1 MTPSIAQ
8 RIGEYIAA
16 ESFSRL
22 PPEVIHKSKLCI
34 MDSIG
39 CLFGARNLPVSRMMD
54 SFFTGNHAAG
64 PGVRLLDPAMAAFRK
79 ASLIN
84 ALDFDD
90 IYEKGHPG
98 ATVIAAALSMAAH
111 RECSGTDLLEAVVV
125 GYEVSCRVGISL
137 LHRAPRKTIHGH
149 GTWQVFGATAT
160 AAKLMRLDARQAA
173 QAIAIAAV
181 NAPVASVMKTVYGK
195 NPSMAKNNFGAAA
208 QTGANAARLAAAGF
222 EGPLDVFEGPTGYWR
237 MAGAD
242 ECDFGKLTSGFGSIY
257 EISRVGFKPFSCC
270 RLIQSSVQ
278 ACRDVFTMARVD
290 AAAGEHIKLVV
301 TAPPI
306 VCEPPFST
314 ARPKNMWAAQF
325 SAPHAIAMAVLGV
338 EPGPDWFA
346 DDWLRHD
353 IAGSLQDI
361 IEFMPHSAHD
371 LSREPHAASACLHLH
386 DGRVL
391 EKHVPFAE
399 GRLPTLFESALE
411 TKFRRLTSSAV
422 GDSASFEILD
432 NLQNLKSATSVQ
444 PLVRFVS
451 GAV

>member
-1 MTPSIAQ
+1 
-8 RIGEYIAA
+8 
-16 ESFSRL
+16 
-22 PPEVIHKSKLCI
+22 
-34 MDSIG
+34 
-39 CLFGARNLPVSRMMD
+39 
-54 SFFTGNHAAG
+54 
-64 PGVRLLDPAMAAFRK
+64 MA
-79 ASLIN
+79 
-84 ALDFDD
+84 
-90 IYEKGHPG
+90 
-98 ATVIAAALSMAAH
+98 
-111 RECSGTDLLEAVVV
+111 
-125 GYEVSCRVGISL
+125 
-137 LHRAPRKTIHGH
+137 
-149 GTWQVFGATAT
+149 
-160 AAKLMRLDARQAA
+160 
-173 QAIAIAAV
+173 
-181 NAPVASVMKTVYGK
+181 
-195 NPSMAKNNFGAAA
+195 
-208 QTGANAARLAAAGF
+208 
-222 EGPLDVFEGPTGYWR
+222 
-237 MAGAD
+237 
-242 ECDFGKLTSGFGSIY
+242 
-257 EISRVGFKPFSCC
+257 
-270 RLIQSSVQ
+270 
-278 ACRDVFTMARVD
+278 
-290 AAAGEHIKLVV
+290 V

-399 GRLPTLFESALE
+399 GEATNPIQESALE